1 MCLRSDIRPILATT
15 GVVRNGRLARVVV
28 PIHPFYDTNDARMSI
43 ADLRQEYAKHE
54 LDRDHV
60 RADPVEQFETWF
72 DEALEAEVEE
82 PNAMTLAT
90 TDELGRPAARIVLL
104 KGVEERGFVF
114 YSNYESQKGRQISSN
129 PHAALVFWWEPLER
143 QVRIEGE
150 VEKLPEEESTDYF
163 DSRPHGS
170 QLGAWASPQSRVIDS
185 REVLEKRLELV
196 SGEYSEGEVPRPPHW
211 GGYVVK
217 PRTVEFWQGRP
228 NRLHD
233 RLRYRRDDNGWT
245 LERLAP

>member
-1 MCLRSDIRPILATT
+1 
-15 GVVRNGRLARVVV
+15 
-28 PIHPFYDTNDARMSI
+28 MSI

-72 DEALEAEVEE
+72 DEALEAEVKE

-150 VEKLPEEESTDYF
+150 VEKLPEEESTEYF

-196 SGEYSEGEVPRPPHW
+196 SVEYSEGEVPRPPHW

>member
-1 MCLRSDIRPILATT
+1 
-15 GVVRNGRLARVVV
+15 
-28 PIHPFYDTNDARMSI
+28 MSI

-54 LDRDHV
+54 LDQDHV
-60 RADPVEQFETWF
+60 EDDPIQQFEVWF
-72 DEALEAEVEE
+72 DEALKAEVEE

-104 KGVEERGFVF
+104 KGADERGFIF
-114 YSNYESQKGRQISSN
+114 YSNYDSQKGQQLTAN

-143 QVRIEGE
+143 QIRIEGE
-150 VEKLPEEESTDYF
+150 VEKLPDKESADYF
-163 DSRPHGS
+163 KSRPYGS
-170 QLGAWASPQSRVIDS
+170 QLGAWASPQSRVIES

-196 SGEYSEGEVPRPPHW
+196 SAEYNEGEVPRPPHW
-211 GGYVVK
+211 GGYVVR
-217 PRTVEFWQGRP
+217 PRTIEFWQGRP

-233 RLRYRRDDNGWT
+233 RLRYRHEESGQWT